1 VVDDGAIN
9 RKVATKLLESLGCQ
23 VAAVPSGQKAVEL
36 MRGEARPSKGGIA
49 IVFMDI
55 QMPEMDGGPLFP
67 TPLCSVLILA
77 KHCDKKR
84 GSVTLFLIK
93 RA

>member
-1 VVDDGAIN
+1 
-9 RKVATKLLESLGCQ
+9 VATKLLESLGCQ

-36 MRGEARPSKGGIA
+36 MRGEAPPSEGGIA

-67 TPLCSVLILA
+67 APFCSVLV
-77 KHCDKKR
+77 
-84 GSVTLFLIK
+84 S
-93 RA
+93 